1 MPRSSR
7 PRKAY
12 RPKAAPASNLTV
24 ITDRVA
30 SGLRT
35 AFSTLETSIRL
46 SLPAGAVHPDE
57 LKMLEDAF
65 NAFGVAMVHRRETS
79 QGREFL
85 FEMDENKD
93 ALEDFLK
100 AKTAFHSYASRRK
113 STGIKA
119 AKGDEMNAIFR
130 GIDVVFPF
138 IDESF
143 VRCPRLMC
151 KELAH
156 GQTLRGNFG
165 ETNAEKTASA

>member
-7 PRKAY
+7 PRKTY
-12 RPKAAPASNLTV
+12 RPKVAPASNLTV
-24 ITDRVA
+24 ITDKVA
-30 SGLRT
+30 DGLRT
-35 AFSTLETSIRL
+35 AFRSLETSLRI

-65 NAFGVAMVHRRETS
+65 NAFGVAMVHRREIS
-79 QGREFL
+79 RGREFL
-85 FEMDENKD
+85 FEMDENKE
-93 ALEDFLK
+93 AVEDFLK
-100 AKTAFHSYASRRK
+100 AKTAFHAYASRRM

-119 AKGDEMNAIFR
+119 ARGDELRDIFR

-165 ETNAEKTASA
+165 ESNAEKNASA

>member
-7 PRKAY
+7 PRKKY
-12 RPKAAPASNLTV
+12 TPKAAPASSLTV
-24 ITDRVA
+24 ITDHVA

-35 AFSTLETSIRL
+35 AFRTLETSIRL
-46 SLPAGAVHPDE
+46 SLPAGSADKE
-57 LKMLEDAF
+57 DLKMLEDAF

-79 QGREFL
+79 AGREFL
-85 FEMDENKD
+85 FEMAENKD
-93 ALEDFLK
+93 ALEDFLR
-100 AKTAFHSYASRRK
+100 AKSAFHSFAIRRRDK
-113 STGIKA
+113 GINA
-119 AKGDEMNAIFR
+119 ARGDELKAIFR

-156 GQTLRGNFG
+156 GQTLRGNYG
-165 ETNAEKTASA
+165 DNYAKS